1 MPFLWL
7 VSKSLQAQCVVGRNV
22 IAPVRSGMKMR
33 RHEVKLE
40 TRLGKIADVERA
52 LLITPVRVGMLEPFV
67 LQELYGEP
75 ENDIRRELQAS
86 IRLRHLLTTM
96 STTCGDRKHI
106 AVVNDGEFCS
116 EHHNQL
122 QRIMDEIRNEMP
134 PTMVVAAAAKVPS
147 ESGTYRVI
155 ALSFHG
161 LRCTVGIS

>member
-1 MPFLWL
+1 M
-7 VSKSLQAQCVVGRNV
+7 VGRNV

-40 TRLGKIADVERA
+40 TRLGKIIDAERA

-75 ENDIRRELQAS
+75 ENDMSRELQAS

-122 QRIMDEIRNEMP
+122 QRILEELRNEMP
-134 PTMVVAAAAKVPS
+134 PTMVVAAAAKVPF
-147 ESGTYRVI
+147 ESRTYRVI
-155 ALSFHG
+155 GPSFQG
-161 LRCTVGIS
+161 LRALLGHKLKSAEIGDGSLDSA